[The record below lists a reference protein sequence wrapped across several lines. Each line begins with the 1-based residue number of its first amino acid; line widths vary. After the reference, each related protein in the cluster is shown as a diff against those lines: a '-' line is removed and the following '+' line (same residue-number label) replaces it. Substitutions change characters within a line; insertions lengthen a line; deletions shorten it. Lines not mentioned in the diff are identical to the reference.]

1 MSPEAQ
7 DILGHLQHVAA
18 ERARQ
23 AAQPGLAARARA
35 VKAYQHRRF
44 ERSYATQLAN
54 PATGDAARFFLN
66 ELYGVHDFSA
76 RDAQFARI
84 VPALD
89 RLFPREVVRTVRDL
103 AELHDLSE
111 TLDGRMADAI
121 GDDLGDDRLDPA
133 RYLEAWCTVGEAP
146 SRERQV
152 ALMLAVGGALV
163 GYTRSRLLRH
173 SLHLMRRPARMA
185 GLEALHGFLERGFD
199 TFAAMREP
207 QAFLDVIAAHERALM
222 AELFSR
228 PALPPAVLPPG

>member
-1 MSPEAQ
+1 MSPDAQ
-7 DILGHLQHVAA
+7 AILGHLQRVAA

-23 AAQPGLAARARA
+23 AASPGLAVRARA
-35 VKAYQHRRF
+35 VKVYQHRRF
-44 ERSYATQLAN
+44 ERSYAAQMAS
-54 PATGDAARFFLN
+54 PATGDAARFFLD
-66 ELYGVHDFSA
+66 ELYGVQDFSA

-111 TLDGRMADAI
+111 TLDGRMADALADAVAEP
-121 GDDLGDDRLDPA
+121 GLDPA
-133 RYLEAWCTVGEAP
+133 RYVDAWCQVGEP
-146 SRERQV
+146 SRREQQV
-152 ALMLAVGGALV
+152 ALMMRVGGALV

-173 SLHLMRRPARMA
+173 SLHLMRRPARLA

-199 TFAAMREP
+199 TFAAMRDP
-207 QAFLDVIAAHERALM
+207 QAFLDHIAAHERALM

-228 PALPPAVLPPG
+228 PDRPPPVLPPD